1 MTDPQTWLEMVW
13 GLAGF
18 VLSTVTFALTV
29 TFGSLVVA
37 GLTTPLWLP
46 FVYLIPG
53 QEGLA
58 HLLGLRPEFLVDL
71 VLNMLAGV
79 VGIPLLVLTTR
90 LGALVQGTLAASL
103 IGHRATSERYTALK
117 RAHTAGQEAEI
128 DAMRRLERDLHDG
141 PQQGLVRLQMD
152 LARAERLVAEQPER
166 AREILAGA
174 GQTASETLGELRALS
189 RGIAPPLLVDRGLGA
204 ALEQLVVGHPAQ
216 VRLEDRIGHRLP
228 EQLETALYFVVS
240 EALANVAKHARAE
253 SVHVELRTSGPWA
266 EALITDDGISGAS
279 AAKGHGLAGLHR
291 RLVAVQGT
299 LEVHSPEGGPTT
311 VLARVPLHTAR

>member
-1 MTDPQTWLEMVW
+1 M
-13 GLAGF
+13 
-18 VLSTVTFALTV
+18 LSTVTFALTV
-29 TFGSLVVA
+29 TFGSVVVA

-46 FVYLIPG
+46 FVYLILG

-90 LGALVQGTLAASL
+90 LGALAQGTLAASL
-103 IGHRATSERYTALK
+103 IGHRATSERYTALQ

-141 PQQGLVRLQMD
+141 PQEGLVRLQMD

-204 ALEQLVVGHPAQ
+204 ALEQLVAGHPAQ

-253 SVHVELRTSGPWA
+253 SVHVELRISGPWA
-266 EALITDDGISGAS
+266 EALITDDGIGGAS
-279 AAKGHGLAGLHR
+279 VAKGHGLAGLHR